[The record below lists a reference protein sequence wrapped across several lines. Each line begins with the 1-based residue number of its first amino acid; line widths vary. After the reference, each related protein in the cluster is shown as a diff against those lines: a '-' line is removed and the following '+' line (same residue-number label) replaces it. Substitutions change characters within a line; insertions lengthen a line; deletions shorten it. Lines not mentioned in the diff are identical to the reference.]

1 MRNLTE
7 DNLTD
12 AVIAKFANS
21 TDPRFKEIMTSLV
34 RHLHDF
40 VREVELT
47 EAEWFEGVKF
57 LTETGKKCDDER
69 QEFIL
74 LSDTLGISMLVDA
87 INHRMPSGATESTV
101 LGPFYRAGAPDIE
114 MGGTIAQT
122 DLGDPAYVSGRVASA
137 SGKPI
142 AGALLDIWQTA
153 PNGLYETQDE
163 HQPDYNLRGQLRT
176 DKDGRYAFRTV
187 IPVSYPV
194 PTDGPV
200 GRMLNAMGRHP
211 MRPAHIHFV
220 ITAPGYERLATHLFA
235 EGDKYLDSDAVFGV
249 KNSLVVKFEENGS
262 AEMAKKLG
270 FEKAPFYTTQYDF
283 GLKPAA

>member
-1 MRNLTE
+1 MASFSTADHLADALRAYSQPNDERLGEIVRSAVTHLYAFVEEVGLTR
-7 DNLTD
+7 D
-12 AVIAKFANS
+12 
-21 TDPRFKEIMTSLV
+21 
-34 RHLHDF
+34 
-40 VREVELT
+40 
-47 EAEWFEGVKF
+47 EWFRGIEF
-57 LTETGKKCDDER
+57 LTAVGQMCDERR

-122 DLGDPAYVSGRVASA
+122 DDGDPAYVSGRVTSA

-235 EGDKYLDSDAVFGV
+235 EGDTYLDSDAVFGV

-262 AEMAKKLG
+262 AEMARKLG
-270 FEKAPFYTTQYDF
+270 FEKAPFHTTHYDF
-283 GLKPAA
+283 GLKPSA

>member
-7 DNLTD
+7 ANLTD

-34 RHLHDF
+34 RHLHAF

-47 EAEWFEGVKF
+47 EAEWFEGIKF
-57 LTETGKKCDDER
+57 LTETGQKCDDQR

-74 LSDTLGISMLVDA
+74 LSDTTGISMLVDA

-122 DLGDPAYVSGRVASA
+122 EDGDPAYISGRVTSPD
-137 SGKPI
+137 GKPI

-163 HQPDYNLRGQLRT
+163 DQPDYNLRGQLHT

-200 GRMLNAMGRHP
+200 GRMLKAMGRHP
-211 MRPAHIHFV
+211 MRPAHVHFV

-235 EGDKYLDSDAVFGV
+235 EGDKYLDSDAVFAV
-249 KNSLVVKFEENGS
+249 KNSLVVKFEKNDS

-270 FEKAPFYTTQYDF
+270 FKQAPFYTTHYDF

>member
-12 AVIAKFANS
+12 AVIAKFASS
-21 TDPRFKEIMTSLV
+21 TDPRFKEIMASLV

-235 EGDKYLDSDAVFGV
+235 EGDTYLDSDAVFGV

-270 FEKAPFYTTQYDF
+270 FKKAPFHTTQYDF

>member
-1 MRNLTE
+1 
-7 DNLTD
+7 
-12 AVIAKFANS
+12 
-21 TDPRFKEIMTSLV
+21 V

-47 EAEWFEGVKF
+47 EAEWFEGIKF
-57 LTETGKKCDDER
+57 LTATGQKCDDQR

-101 LGPFYRAGAPDIE
+101 LGPFYRAGAPEIE

-122 DLGDPAYVSGRVASA
+122 DTGDPAYVSGRVTSPD
-137 SGKPI
+137 GKPI

-163 HQPDYNLRGQLRT
+163 NQPDYNLRGQLHT

-200 GRMLNAMGRHP
+200 GRMLKAMGRHP

-235 EGDKYLDSDAVFGV
+235 EGDQYLDSDAVFGV
-249 KNSLVVKFEENGS
+249 KNSLVVKFEENSS
-262 AEMAKKLG
+262 ADMAKKLG
-270 FEKAPFYTTQYDF
+270 FKGAPFYTTQYNF